1 MRVLLLTYGTRGELE
16 PFVAL
21 GRALR
26 DAGHEAVLAGP
37 APFAPFAAAHG
48 VEFAALDA
56 GLAAGLRETMA
67 GGRGVLR
74 RMSLV
79 RTLAAGGPALRRVL
93 DDAWDAARA
102 VRPDVVAHHAFP
114 MAGHHLAE
122 RLGVPGALVV
132 LDPMYLPTSAFPNP
146 LYPAPA
152 RLPRGLNRATY
163 ELPALAWRFTA
174 PTVGRWRREALRL
187 PRERSGRAAARR
199 VGEGARLVLNAT
211 SRHVLP
217 PPPDWPPAVR
227 TIGYLRLP
235 PPPGWRPPAALA
247 AFLDAGEPPVCIG
260 FGSAVGR
267 DPAASGRI
275 VADAVARAGVR
286 AVVVGGAGGIRVDDP
301 GTRARRLCFVDEAP
315 YEWLLPRVSA
325 VVHHGGGTTTPAVA
339 SGRPQV
345 VCPFGG
351 DQPSW
356 ARAMHR
362 IGVAPPP
369 LPQSRLTA
377 AGLAAALREALESR
391 EIVRRAADLGRRV
404 RREDAGAAAVAE
416 LTELHLRGRPLPV
429 SEKRSYYMKYKY
441 LSDGPAGDGDFRE
454 RTG

>member
-1 MRVLLLTYGTRGELE
+1 MRVLLLTYGVRGEVE

-26 DAGHEAVLAGP
+26 ESGHEAVLAGP
-37 APFAPFAAAHG
+37 APFAPFAAEHG

-56 GLAAGLRETMA
+56 GLAAGLRDTVT

-79 RTLAAGGPALRRVL
+79 RTLASGGPALRRVL
-93 DDAWDAARA
+93 DDAWDAARE
-102 VRPDVVAHHAFP
+102 VRPDVVVHHAFP
-114 MAGHHLAE
+114 MAGRHLAE
-122 RLGVPGALVV
+122 RLDVPGVLLT
-132 LDPMYLPTSAFPNP
+132 LDPMYLPTGEFPNP

-152 RLPRGLNRATY
+152 GLPRRLNRATY
-163 ELPALAWRFTA
+163 ELPALAWRVTA
-174 PTVGRWRREALRL
+174 PTVGRWRRESLRL
-187 PRERSGRAAARR
+187 PPERGRRGAPRRAAA
-199 VGEGARLVLNAT
+199 GARLVLNAV

-217 PPPDWPPAVR
+217 PAADWPPTVR

-247 AFLDAGEPPVCIG
+247 AFLAAGEPPVCVG

-267 DPAASGRI
+267 DPGASGRT
-275 VADAVARAGVR
+275 VAEAVARAGVR
-286 AVVVGGAGGIRVDDP
+286 AVVVGGAGGIRVGGP
-301 GTRARRLCFVDEAP
+301 GTDERRLCFVDEVP

-325 VVHHGGGTTTPAVA
+325 VVHHGGGTTTPAAA

-345 VCPFGG
+345 LCPFGG

-356 ARAMHR
+356 ARRLHR
-362 IGVAPPP
+362 IGVAPAP

-377 AGLAAALREALESR
+377 AGLAAALREALGDPGIR
-391 EIVRRAADLGRRV
+391 RRAAELGRRV
-404 RREDAGAAAVAE
+404 RGEDAGAAAVAE
-416 LTELHLRGRPLPV
+416 LAGLRARGRPLPA
-429 SEKRSYYMKYKY
+429 SEQQ
-441 LSDGPAGDGDFRE
+441 
-454 RTG
+454 